1 MSEALFREDACLR
14 ECVAA
19 VTASDAQGLRL
30 DRTVF
35 HPAGGGQ
42 AGDQGALR
50 AAGGREVRI
59 LLAFANGARNP

>member
-1 MSEALFREDACLR
+1 VTDALFREDAYLR

-19 VTASDAQGLRL
+19 VTASDAQGLRP

-42 AGDQGALR
+42 TGDQGTLR
-50 AAGGREVRI
+50 AADGREVRI
-59 LLAFANGARNP
+59 VLAFADGARNP